1 MKFNLNFKI
10 KVVTEYLSGIG
21 STTLARKYAIANK
34 NTVLIWINRFKK
46 FGIEGL
52 KPKSMD
58 LEYSSQF
65 KIDVLNWR
73 KQHLAS
79 LPTTALHFDLSSPS
93 TIWQWERRF
102 ERYGISGLDRKR
114 GNPKTMA
121 KHKKI
126 SNDEKSVHKDELKQL
141 KQENLMLK
149 IENEYLKKIEAL
161 ARQKSAQKKTH
172 NSSQN

>member
-1 MKFNLNFKI
+1 
-10 KVVTEYLSGIG
+10 
-21 STTLARKYAIANK
+21 
-34 NTVLIWINRFKK
+34 
-46 FGIEGL
+46 
-52 KPKSMD
+52 
-58 LEYSSQF
+58 
-65 KIDVLNWR
+65 
-73 KQHLAS
+73 
-79 LPTTALHFDLSSPS
+79 
-93 TIWQWERRF
+93 
-102 ERYGISGLDRKR
+102 
-114 GNPKTMA
+114 MA